1 MAQRR
6 GCKGRGMT
14 RITGILA
21 DGPAPLRT
29 IPHEPPSA
37 ARRLLGVAAAITVL
51 ASGLSLATSPTASA
65 VASCPTLSGSIPY
78 TVTPSPS
85 PGAPAGDW
93 SGCDLAGA
101 NLNSAFLAS
110 ANLSGANLT
119 GANLNSAFLASAN
132 LSGANLTGANL
143 NAAFMGSA
151 DLTGAFVTCGTGGI
165 LGTSIVFP
173 PTAGTLPTGW
183 TLISGTMTASII
195 ACPVVA
201 PAAPAAPP
209 APPLPAPE
217 SLPPVAGVAPA
228 AEVPAGGSTGSVNG
242 LPVATTVTVNP
253 AGGVQ
258 VAGGGSTVALA
269 DLSPDGTAMPSSGGG
284 LAGTPGGGLSV
295 SASGLLAKSQADVYM
310 YSEQLW
316 LGKAI
321 VDASGNVTMSL
332 TIPSWVTP
340 GGHTLQFVGYQ
351 GPYTSITLSTGIS
364 VAAPALISRPTASGE
379 HTGYF
384 LGRAVALSRAA
395 KVGLWNAVNVPA
407 QGRADALVSC
417 TATYAEPV
425 TAPERALW
433 VQREAGI
440 TGFLTRAGCD
450 TVIARLGD
458 LTGVTGSANL
468 AIRVT
473 ATTA

>member
-1 MAQRR
+1 
-6 GCKGRGMT
+6 MT

-21 DGPAPLRT
+21 DGPALHRT
-29 IPHEPPSA
+29 IPHEPPSS

-65 VASCPTLSGSIPY
+65 VSSCPSIDP
-78 TVTPSPS
+78 TTHAVSPATP
-85 PGAPAGDW
+85 AVNTDW
-93 SGCDLAGA
+93 DFCILT
-101 NLNSAFLAS
+101 
-110 ANLSGANLT
+110 GANLT
-119 GANLNSAFLASAN
+119 GANLTGAVLDHAVMTSVN
-132 LSGANLTGANL
+132 LTGANLTGALLSYLPGANMYGA
-143 NAAFMGSA
+143 N
-151 DLTGAFVTCGTGGI
+151 LTGATLRAADLSNAFVNCGTGGV
-165 LGTSIVFP
+165 LGTGMIQTGP
-173 PTAGTLPTGW
+173 PPNLPLGW
-183 TLISGTMTASII
+183 TFAPGTVANSLTAPFV